1 MDFSLP
7 PEIEDY
13 RQRVRYFVEREIL
26 PVEADRANW
35 DEHENIGPAALERL
49 RAKAKAEGLWSLQMP
64 KEVAGVVV
72 THGPDAGLRVP
83 LGSAQCRLRPQDRFW
98 VRIRTAGLCADALI
112 PRAEKVDR

>member
-13 RQRVRYFVEREIL
+13 RQRVRSFVEREIM

-35 DEHENIGPAALERL
+35 DEHENIGHAALEQL

-64 KEVAGVVV
+64 K
-72 THGPDAGLRVP
+72 
-83 LGSAQCRLRPQDRFW
+83 
-98 VRIRTAGLCADALI
+98 
-112 PRAEKVDR
+112 